1 MNRVTIKD
9 IARESGYSKT
19 TVSFAFNDPSRI
31 GKDTRAKILRIAE
44 ELGYVPDPVARN
56 LSLRRQGTIGL
67 LLPEVISFAFFNP
80 YLSQIIQGI
89 GAVCEREGHS
99 LTLIPPI
106 RESLL
111 EGIRGAAVDGLIT
124 IGLEPGTETVEFIK
138 RRHLPFVT
146 IDGRVGG
153 DFPVVGIDDRRA
165 AALVMRY
172 VLDLGHR
179 EIAIISLGSE
189 SRDDGPT
196 HVESQR
202 LAGYRDA
209 LRDHGAPRDRDRTPA
224 DQPRI
229 YYACAS
235 MAGGRDACDQIVQDG
250 LPTAI
255 VAMSDVLA
263 LGAMERLEIAGV
275 TIPGEI
281 TVVGFDDIRESRLVR
296 PQLTTISQPGFE
308 KGRHAAEALMR
319 LIADEDTERHIVLDA
334 ELVIR
339 DSAAPPRVI
348 AATGGGR

>member
-179 EIAIISLGSE
+179 EISIISLGSD

-209 LRDHGAPRDRDRTPA
+209 LSERDPATA

-235 MAGGRDACDQIVQDG
+235 MAGGRDACEQIIADG

-263 LGAMERLEIAGV
+263 LGAMERLEAAGV
-275 TIPGEI
+275 TIPDEV

-296 PQLTTISQPGFE
+296 PRLTTISQPGFE

-319 LIADEDTERHIVLDA
+319 LIANEETERHIVLDA
-334 ELVIR
+334 ELMIR
-339 DSAAPPRVI
+339 HSAAPPPVV
-348 AATGGGR
+348 ATTGGGR